1 MHSVKVKKYLFQI
14 MKIIEIIATSQSKQN
29 YLHYKQDKGVVY
41 FQQSYQKHW
50 LIKDSVALIQAIS
63 KSWSENRSTEAR
75 ARSLMA

>member
-1 MHSVKVKKYLFQI
+1 
-14 MKIIEIIATSQSKQN
+14 MKIIEINAISQSKQN
-29 YLHYKQDKGVVY
+29 YLHVNVLFYREDKGVVY

>member
-1 MHSVKVKKYLFQI
+1 
-14 MKIIEIIATSQSKQN
+14 MKIIEIIATSQGKQN
-29 YLHYKQDKGVVY
+29 YLHVLFYKQDKGVVY